1 MRTLRRPTR
10 ALALCAIAALTLAA
24 SVFTASPASARPP
37 NGGYF
42 LLTSDGGV
50 FDFAMP
56 FRGAPASDPAQCA
69 VAPLPGRAPRP
80 NGTCGSM
87 ATTPNGNGYWVLNSI
102 TGAIY
107 RFGFAPDFGSPK
119 VKFAGTSPEFLPLM
133 QQIVAA
139 PDGKGYWVYEIGA
152 SDTGTVD
159 HYGSAGFFGDTTSL
173 ITRHRV
179 AGFRGSPVAMAATP
193 DGKGYWEVYSDGGV
207 FAFGDAPF
215 KGSMARRHLA
225 SPIVGI
231 VASATGK
238 GYWLVGS
245 DGGVFA
251 FGDAPFAGSTAGLTT
266 VPIIGMARNPV
277 GPGYWLAGEDGSV
290 FTFGGVNFFGTLS
303 GKGVHGHVVAIA
315 ARYSSPPG

>member
-1 MRTLRRPTR
+1 MRLVYGPKR
-10 ALALCAIAALTLAA
+10 ALMLCAIAGLTFAASALTA
-24 SVFTASPASARPP
+24 TPASARPP

-56 FRGAPASDPAQCA
+56 FRGAPASDPSRCA
-69 VAPLPGRAPRP
+69 VSPLPGRAPRP

-87 ATTPNGNGYWVLNSI
+87 ASTPNGNGYWVLNAV

-133 QQIVAA
+133 KQIVAT
-139 PDGKGYWVYEIGA
+139 PDGKGYWVYEVGA
-152 SDTGTVD
+152 SDIGTVD

-173 ITRHRV
+173 VTRHRV
-179 AGFRGSPVAMAATP
+179 AGFNGRPVAMASTA

-207 FAFGDAPF
+207 FAFGDARF
-215 KGSMARRHLA
+215 EGSMAHRPLA
-225 SPIVGI
+225 SPV
-231 VASATGK
+231 VAIAATPTGK
-238 GYWLVGS
+238 GYWLVAA

-251 FGDAPFAGSTAGLTT
+251 FGDARFAGSNVGVTKT
-266 VPIIGMARNPV
+266 PIVGMARNAV
-277 GPGYWLAGEDGSV
+277 GPGYWLAGEDGSI
-290 FTFGGVNFFGTLS
+290 FTFGGATFFGTLS

-315 ARYSSPPG
+315 TRSSNPPG